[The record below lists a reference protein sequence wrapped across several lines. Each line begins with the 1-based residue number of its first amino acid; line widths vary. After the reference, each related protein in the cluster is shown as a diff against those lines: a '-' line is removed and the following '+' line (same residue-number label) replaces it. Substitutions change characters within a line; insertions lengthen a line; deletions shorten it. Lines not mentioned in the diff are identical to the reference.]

1 MAPRPIQHRRA
12 RRTDFEAVCALLSAG
27 GVTVPEA
34 DRATL
39 RRFRRLVADLG
50 SDVYL
55 ALVDERVVGIVQVT
69 YTRHLLGQ
77 EARLALLAV
86 MPEQRRHGIGRSLAG
101 LAAAR
106 ARRRGCARVCCALHG
121 SASEATAFLT
131 ALGWRASGAQVE
143 FDLVESA
150 Q

>member
-1 MAPRPIQHRRA
+1 MLA
-12 RRTDFEAVCALLSAG
+12 AG
-27 GVTVPEA
+27 GVTIPEA
-34 DRATL
+34 DRAAL

-50 SDVYL
+50 SDLYV
-55 ALVDERVVGIVQVT
+55 ALVDERIVGIVQVT

-86 MPEQRRHGIGRSLAG
+86 MPEERRRGIGRSLAG

-106 ARRRGCARVCCALHG
+106 AQRRGCTQMRCALLG
-121 SASEATAFLT
+121 AASDAAEFLA

-143 FDLVESA
+143 FDLLGSA